1 MGPDVVERFDNVR
14 HVLDVFS
21 DTLFRLKIEGLEP
34 IRSYGPESK
43 EGEAGDGLVI
53 FDEPL
58 ILHLSDPD
66 ANRLLV
72 KPDASSDARWA
83 DVPVAEG
90 VEFGILERHL
100 AEYSN
105 VLGVQFVR
113 PASLRAISRVSHR
126 LLTMGARLPSVYY
139 HASREYV
146 GMKNSTK
153 KTAFLTLSSVLT
165 ILALAAAT
173 LGTAHAT
180 SATSYSFNLVGPNT
194 AMAQNTIPGTPIA
207 AGDVLRLTGS
217 GAFDLS
223 TSSASGGGSFT
234 HCQPNRP
241 VFPRSLWVVTGF
253 QSFTNYGGPRRGGPG
268 GGLFVTGGTLRPE
281 TPFPGD

>member
-14 HVLDVFS
+14 HVLDMFS

-43 EGEAGDGLVI
+43 EGQAGNGLVI

-72 KPDASSDARWA
+72 KPDVSSDARWA

-90 VEFGILERHL
+90 VEFGTLERHL

-105 VLGVQFVR
+105 VLGVQFIR
-113 PASLRAISRVSHR
+113 PASLRAISRVSRR
-126 LLTMGARLPSVYY
+126 LSTMGARLPRVYY
-139 HASREYV
+139 HASREYM

-165 ILALAAAT
+165 IIALATAT

-180 SATSYSFNLVGPNT
+180 TAITYSFNLVCPNNT
-194 AMAQNTIPGTPIA
+194 IAQNTIPGTPIA
-207 AGDVLRLTGS
+207 AGDVLRLTGA

-223 TSSASGGGSFT
+223 KDAASGGGSFT
-234 HCQPNRP
+234 HYKPDGS
-241 VFPRSLWVVTGF
+241 VFARGLWVVTSF
-253 QSFTNYGGPRRGGPG
+253 QSITSYGAPSSLIHDSKLLLDRN
-268 GGLFVTGGTLRPE
+268 
-281 TPFPGD
+281 